1 MRGDGADIEF
11 KEKAKILNREEGYA
25 LKQTIEKLEQYEK
38 LLKEAGNPEHE
49 AAFELVKRNLP
60 KKMRRIKKNWMR
72 QDKCWSMDLILWR
85 LHLVIVRR

>member
-1 MRGDGADIEF
+1 MNS
-11 KEKAKILNREEGYA
+11 KKKAKILNREEGYA

-49 AAFELVKRNLP
+49 AAFELVKKEFAKENEAYQ
-60 KKMRRIKKNWMR
+60 KNWMR